1 MALSFRRNPDI
12 WYLGLCVGGVG
23 GVGGVQIQSVLG
35 GSKFSSY
42 LGFACVSYNCNKLR
56 EKLQA

>member
-1 MALSFRRNPDI
+1 MALSFRRNPDT
-12 WYLGLCVGGVG
+12 WYLGLCVG